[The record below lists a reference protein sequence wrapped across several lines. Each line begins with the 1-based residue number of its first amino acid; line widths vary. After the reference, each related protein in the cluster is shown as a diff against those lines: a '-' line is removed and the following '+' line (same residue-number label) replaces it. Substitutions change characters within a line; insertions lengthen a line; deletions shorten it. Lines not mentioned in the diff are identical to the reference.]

1 MIAFLDAGVLVA
13 LYLGIADRHY
23 AGVVAALAA
32 AQKNGWI
39 LITSRFAVMEAVGVI
54 RRRITED
61 HRYRSGSDRERVEVD
76 RGVRWAI
83 NDFLD
88 LVDTMKIQRRLRV
101 VEIEGWFPSASAVHA
116 KMMEHAG
123 YTVPGR
129 AGRICRYRGIGLFDW
144 VHIMFARAARADAIC
159 TTDKAFADV
168 AGNDA
173 ELGHI
178 MMQLTNVGPIGPLY
192 DLSGNGRAE

>member
-13 LYLGIADRHY
+13 LYLGVADRQY
-23 AGVVAALAA
+23 AGAVAAPAA

-54 RRRITED
+54 HKRITER
-61 HRYRSGSDRERVEVD
+61 HRYRSGSDREREEVD

-83 NDFLD
+83 NDFVD

-101 VEIEGWFPSASAVHA
+101 VEIEGWFPNPAAVHA

-144 VHIMFARAARADAIC
+144 VLLCVITMGQCEAAPA
-159 TTDKAFADV
+159 
-168 AGNDA
+168 
-173 ELGHI
+173 
-178 MMQLTNVGPIGPLY
+178 
-192 DLSGNGRAE
+192 